1 LVKRKNFLLSF
12 SYMPI
17 VKVTQE
23 YILKQAL
30 QVFRQKSYYNAT
42 MADIAEACGL
52 LKGSI
57 YHYFPSKEA
66 LMKEVLKT
74 AHHYFQVKVFN
85 IAYQKNLPARERMQ
99 MMLKNIEAIFIDNET
114 NCIMG
119 NIGVET
125 SRLIPEFSEL
135 IQEFFNNWIDAFT
148 EVYKEKYAEA
158 KAREVAEFSVA
169 EIEGSVM
176 LSRIFNN
183 PKFLRD
189 AHVRVM
195 GRLN

>member
-1 LVKRKNFLLSF
+1 
-12 SYMPI
+12 MPV
-17 VKVTQE
+17 VKVSQE

-30 QVFRQKSYYNAT
+30 QIFRQKSYYNAT

-57 YHYFPSKEA
+57 YHYFPSKEV

-74 AHHYFQVKVFN
+74 AHHYFQVKVFD
-85 IAYQKNLPARERMQ
+85 IAYEKDKSAREKMRL
-99 MMLKNIEAIFIDNET
+99 MLKNIEAIFIDNET

-125 SRLIPEFSEL
+125 SRVIPEFSEL

-148 EVYKEKYAEA
+148 EVYKEKYSDS

-176 LSRIFNN
+176 LARIFNE
-183 PKFLRD
+183 PKYLKD
-189 AHVRVM
+189 AHVRVL

>member
-1 LVKRKNFLLSF
+1 
-12 SYMPI
+12 MPV
-17 VKVTQE
+17 VKVSQE

-42 MADIAEACGL
+42 MADIANACGL

-74 AHHYFQVKVFN
+74 AHHYFQVKVFD
-85 IAYQKNLPARERMQ
+85 IAYQTEIPVRDRLKK
-99 MMLKNIEAIFIDNET
+99 MLKNIEAIFIEEET

-125 SRLIPEFSEL
+125 SRVIPEFSEL
-135 IQEFFNNWIDAFT
+135 IQVFFNNWINAFT
-148 EVYKEKYAEA
+148 EVYKEKYSES

-176 LSRIFNN
+176 LARIFNE
-183 PKFLRD
+183 PKYLKD
-189 AHVRVM
+189 AHTRVL

>member
-1 LVKRKNFLLSF
+1 
-12 SYMPI
+12 MPI

-148 EVYKEKYAEA
+148 ELYKEKYAEA

>member
-1 LVKRKNFLLSF
+1 
-12 SYMPI
+12 MPI
-17 VKVTQE
+17 TKVSE
-23 YILKQAL
+23 EFILKQAL

-74 AHHYFQVKVFN
+74 AHHYFQVKVFD
-85 IAYQKNLPARERMQ
+85 IAYKTDLTGREKLKK
-99 MMLKNIEAIFIDNET
+99 MLHNIENIFIEEET

-125 SRLIPEFSEL
+125 SRVIPEFSDL
-135 IQEFFNNWIDAFT
+135 IQEFFNNWINAFT
-148 EVYKEKYAEA
+148 EVYKEKYSES

-176 LSRIFNN
+176 LARIFSE
-183 PKFLRD
+183 PKYLRE
-189 AHVRVM
+189 AHVRVL

>member
-1 LVKRKNFLLSF
+1 MVKRKNFLLSF

>member
-1 LVKRKNFLLSF
+1 
-12 SYMPI
+12 MPI
-17 VKVTQE
+17 VKVSQE

-57 YHYFPSKEA
+57 YHYFPGKEA

-74 AHHYFQVKVFN
+74 AHHYFQVKVFDHAYNEN
-85 IAYQKNLPARERMQ
+85 ISGREKLKL
-99 MMLKNIEAIFIDNET
+99 MLQNIESIFIEDET

-125 SRLIPEFSEL
+125 CRVIPEFSGL
-135 IQEFFNNWIDAFT
+135 IQEFFNAWIGAFT
-148 EVYKEKYAEA
+148 HVYKEKYSAS

-176 LSRIFNN
+176 LARIFNE
-183 PKFLRD
+183 PKYLKD
-189 AHVRVM
+189 AHKRVL
-195 GRLN
+195 GRLA

>member
-1 LVKRKNFLLSF
+1 
-12 SYMPI
+12 MPI

-30 QVFRQKSYYNAT
+30 QVFRQKSYYHAT

-57 YHYFPSKEA
+57 YYYFPSKEV

-74 AHHYFQVKVFN
+74 AHHYFKVKVFD
-85 IAYQKNLPARERMQ
+85 IAYQTDKPAHERLQ
-99 MMLKNIEAIFIDNET
+99 QMLKNIEAIFVDNET

-125 SRLIPEFSEL
+125 ARLIPEFSEL
-135 IQEFFNNWIDAFT
+135 IQDFFSSWIDAFT
-148 EVYKEKYAEA
+148 EVYKETYPPS
-158 KAREVAEFSVA
+158 KARKIAEFSVA

-176 LSRIFNN
+176 LARIFNE
-183 PKFLRD
+183 PRYLRE
-189 AHVRVM
+189 AHARVLS
-195 GRLN
+195 RLN

>member
-1 LVKRKNFLLSF
+1 
-12 SYMPI
+12 MPI
-17 VKVTQE
+17 VKVNEE

-57 YHYFPSKEA
+57 YHYFPGKEA

-74 AHHYFQVKVFN
+74 AHHYFQVKVFDL
-85 IAYQKNLPARERMQ
+85 AYQSEVPARDRLKK
-99 MMLKNIEAIFIDNET
+99 MLKNIEAIFIEEET

-135 IQEFFNNWIDAFT
+135 IQEFFNNWINAFT
-148 EVYKEKYAEA
+148 EVYKEKYSES
-158 KAREVAEFSVA
+158 KAREVAEFGVA

-176 LSRIFNN
+176 LARIFNE
-183 PKFLRD
+183 PKYLKE
-189 AHVRVM
+189 AHTRVL